1 MLDTGQNTG
10 QNIVDH
16 IERTIADL
24 IGDANQAAAAA
35 RTGWMFFMAL
45 IAFFVIALAGVTHKD
60 LLLETPVELPLLQV
74 KIPQSSFF
82 LFGPLILLLVHL
94 NLLMQHVPL
103 SRKLKEVHRRLTS
116 HEGNGLYRQHRLRT
130 LVNSYAVAQAVAGPW
145 RSRVFGFFLHAVNF
159 TTLVLLPIL
168 VLLNFQ
174 IAYLPWHDATVTMLH
189 RIYLAADILIVL
201 LLGTLI
207 LAPEQKFFA
216 GLGTVLKRH
225 TGTLLGMVAL
235 SIAALIFSNL
245 IATIPDE
252 RLDRTAALLWP
263 VPVDPSANP
272 NGAGRTAFGP
282 TAWLFDGRV
291 DQIKGKPESLFSR
304 NLVVINT
311 QLVPPVNP
319 EPEEASLNLRGRDL
333 RFATFDRSDMRR
345 ADFTGADLT
354 GTSFVRTG
362 LIKAQLGRST
372 MAGTD
377 LRGAGI
383 LSTFARGA
391 KMEGV
396 RVCSTQRMAFIA
408 DMADNQDLK
417 GLARETCPPD
427 F

>member
-1 MLDTGQNTG
+1 MLDTGQT
-10 QNIVDH
+10 IADH

-103 SRKLKEVHRRLTS
+103 SRKLREVHRRLTS
-116 HEGNGLYRQHRLRT
+116 HEGQGSYRQHRLRS
-130 LVNSYAVAQAVAGPW
+130 LVNSYAVAQAIAGPW
-145 RSRVFGFFLHAVNF
+145 RSRVFGFFLHAVNA

-189 RIYLAADILIVL
+189 RVYLAADILIVV

-207 LAPEQKFFA
+207 IAPELKFFA
-216 GLGTVLKRH
+216 ALRAVLKGH
-225 TGTLLGMVAL
+225 TGTLMGMLAL
-235 SIAALIFSNL
+235 SVAALVFSNL

-252 RLDRTAALLWP
+252 KLDRTAALLWP
-263 VPVDPSANP
+263 VPVDPDGHP
-272 NGAGRTAFGP
+272 NRAARMAFWP
-282 TAWLFDGRV
+282 TAWLFDGKI

-311 QLVPPVNP
+311 QLVPLISP
-319 EPEEASLNLRGRDL
+319 EPDDASLNLRGRDL

-354 GTSFVRTG
+354 GASLVRTG
-362 LIKAQLGRST
+362 LIKAQLSRST

-383 LSTFARGA
+383 ISTFARGA
-391 KMEGV
+391 KMDGV
-396 RVCSTQRMAFIA
+396 RVCSTQRMAFISE
-408 DMADNQDLK
+408 MTDNQDIK
-417 GLARETCPPD
+417 GIARETCPPE

>member
-1 MLDTGQNTG
+1 MLDTGQT
-10 QNIVDH
+10 IADH

-103 SRKLKEVHRRLTS
+103 SRKLREVHRRLTS
-116 HEGNGLYRQHRLRT
+116 HEGQGSYRQHRLRS
-130 LVNSYAVAQAVAGPW
+130 LVNSYAVAQAIAGPW
-145 RSRVFGFFLHAVNF
+145 RSRVFGFFLHAVNA

-189 RIYLAADILIVL
+189 RVYLAADILIVV

-207 LAPEQKFFA
+207 IAPELKFFA
-216 GLGTVLKRH
+216 ALRAVLKGH
-225 TGTLLGMVAL
+225 TGTLMGMLAL
-235 SIAALIFSNL
+235 SVAALVFSNL

-252 RLDRTAALLWP
+252 KLDRTAALLWP
-263 VPVDPSANP
+263 VPVDPDGHP
-272 NGAGRTAFGP
+272 NRAARMAFWP
-282 TAWLFDGRV
+282 TAWLFDGKI

-311 QLVPPVNP
+311 QLVPLISP
-319 EPEEASLNLRGRDL
+319 EPDDASLNLRGRDL

-354 GTSFVRTG
+354 GASLVRTG
-362 LIKAQLGRST
+362 LIKAQLSRST

-383 LSTFARGA
+383 ISTFARGA
-391 KMEGV
+391 KMDGV
-396 RVCSTQRMAFIA
+396 RVCSTQRMAFISEMT
-408 DMADNQDLK
+408 DSQDIK
-417 GLARETCPPD
+417 GIARETCLPD

>member
-1 MLDTGQNTG
+1 MLDTGQT
-10 QNIVDH
+10 IADH

-103 SRKLKEVHRRLTS
+103 SRKLREVHRRLTS
-116 HEGNGLYRQHRLRT
+116 HEGQGSYRQHRLRS
-130 LVNSYAVAQAVAGPW
+130 LVNSYAVAQAIAGPW
-145 RSRVFGFFLHAVNF
+145 RSRVFGFFLHAVNA

-189 RIYLAADILIVL
+189 RVYLAADILIVV

-207 LAPEQKFFA
+207 IAPELKFFA
-216 GLGTVLKRH
+216 ALRAVLKGH
-225 TGTLLGMVAL
+225 TGTLMGMLAL
-235 SIAALIFSNL
+235 SVAALVFSNL

-252 RLDRTAALLWP
+252 KLDRTAALLWP
-263 VPVDPSANP
+263 VPVDPDGHP
-272 NGAGRTAFGP
+272 NRAARMAFWP
-282 TAWLFDGRV
+282 TAWLFDGKI

-311 QLVPPVNP
+311 QLVPLISP
-319 EPEEASLNLRGRDL
+319 EPDDASLNLRGRDL

-354 GTSFVRTG
+354 GASLVRTG
-362 LIKAQLGRST
+362 LIKAQLSRST

-383 LSTFARGA
+383 ISTFARGA
-391 KMEGV
+391 KMDGV
-396 RVCSTQRMAFIA
+396 RVCSTQRMAFISE
-408 DMADNQDLK
+408 MTDNQDIK
-417 GLARETCPPD
+417 GIARETCPPD

>member
-1 MLDTGQNTG
+1 MLDTGQT
-10 QNIVDH
+10 IADH

-103 SRKLKEVHRRLTS
+103 SRKLREVHRRLTS
-116 HEGNGLYRQHRLRT
+116 HEGQGSYRQHRLRS
-130 LVNSYAVAQAVAGPW
+130 LVNSYAVAQAIAGPW
-145 RSRVFGFFLHAVNF
+145 RSRVFGFFLHAVNA

-189 RIYLAADILIVL
+189 RVYLAADILIVV

-207 LAPEQKFFA
+207 IAPELKFFA
-216 GLGTVLKRH
+216 ALGAVLKGH
-225 TGTLLGMVAL
+225 TGTLMGMLAL
-235 SIAALIFSNL
+235 SVAALVFSNL

-252 RLDRTAALLWP
+252 KLDRTAALLWP
-263 VPVDPSANP
+263 VPVDPDGHP
-272 NGAGRTAFGP
+272 NRAARMAFWP
-282 TAWLFDGRV
+282 TAWLFDGKI

-311 QLVPPVNP
+311 QLVPLISP
-319 EPEEASLNLRGRDL
+319 EPDDASLNLRGRDL

-354 GTSFVRTG
+354 GASLVRTG
-362 LIKAQLGRST
+362 LIKAQLSRST

-383 LSTFARGA
+383 MSTFARGA
-391 KMEGV
+391 KMDGV
-396 RVCSTQRMAFIA
+396 RVCSTQRMVFISE
-408 DMADNQDLK
+408 MTDNQDIK
-417 GLARETCPPD
+417 GIARETCPPD